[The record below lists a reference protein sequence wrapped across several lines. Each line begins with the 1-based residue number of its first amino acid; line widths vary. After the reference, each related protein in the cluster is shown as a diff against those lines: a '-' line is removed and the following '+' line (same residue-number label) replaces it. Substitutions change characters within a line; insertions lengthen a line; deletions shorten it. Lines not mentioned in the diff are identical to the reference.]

1 MKKLSIIV
9 LCLCVVFVAGFTGYR
24 GYEIWKDKHLV
35 KMARAFILKGDGANA
50 LLCLRQALASN
61 PSNLNACRMMA
72 DFAELGGSP
81 QAAVVWRGRIVEL
94 EPTSL
99 TNRLALARTAVAAG
113 DADLA
118 IKTLDGVDEAGKQ
131 TALFHKVA
139 GAADL
144 AARRFSEA
152 EAHFSEAARLEP
164 TNPVSEFNLATL
176 RLAKTDPAAS
186 AEGRAVLRGLCT
198 NLTVR
203 CDALRQLTRDA
214 LGHTNLAGAFAFS
227 QELVKD
233 TNSVFSDR
241 MLHLDILRAM
251 TNAQQEVFLSTLQ
264 AESVNNPAKASEV
277 AKWMLGTTGKPEAAL
292 AWMGTLPPATRTNL
306 PVPMVQADCYI
317 AQKNWSALQTNLAHQ
332 NWSAFD
338 CLRRACRARAFKEQ
352 NLTSSAKTEWIE
364 AMRATGNQLQLLVQ
378 LLNTTTRWNWQA
390 EPEDVLWAIA
400 NRYPRETWA
409 IQALGERLYKA
420 GNTRSLQ
427 TLFAQ
432 ASQADNEN
440 FQFKNNLAITALL
453 LESWDKKPHDLA
465 REVYTKSPTN
475 ASYAST
481 YAYSL
486 LVQHQAGEAL
496 KVMDQLTPAEL
507 QRPSIAA
514 YYGLILQA
522 NGQREK
528 AKKYFDLAA
537 KAKLLPEEQ
546 KLFDRARA
554 GA

>member
-1 MKKLSIIV
+1 MKKLFAVV
-9 LCLCVVFVAGFTGYR
+9 LCLCVVFVAGFAGYR

-35 KMARAFILKGDGANA
+35 KMARAFIVKGDGANA

-61 PSNLNACRMMA
+61 PNNLNACRLMA

-81 QAAVVWRGRIVEL
+81 QAAVVWRSRIVEL

-99 TNRLALARTAVAAG
+99 TNRLALARTALAAG

-118 IKTLDGVDEAGKQ
+118 IKTLDGVDEAGKK
-131 TALFHKVA
+131 TALFHQVA

-144 AARRFSEA
+144 AAKRFSDA
-152 EAHFSEAARLEP
+152 ETHFSEAARLEP

-186 AEGRAVLRGLCT
+186 AEGRAVLQGLCT

-214 LGHTNLAGAFAFS
+214 LRHTNLSGAFAFS

-233 TNSVFSDR
+233 TNSAFSDR
-241 MLHLDILRAM
+241 MLHLDILRAA
-251 TNAQQEVFLSTLQ
+251 TNAQQEIFLSTLQ
-264 AESVNNPAKASEV
+264 AESANNPAKASEV
-277 AKWMLGTTGKPEAAL
+277 AKWMLATTGKPETAL

-306 PVPMVQADCYI
+306 PVPMVQADCYL
-317 AQKNWSALQTNLAHQ
+317 AQKNWTALQTNLAQQ
-332 NWSAFD
+332 NWSDFD

-352 NLTSSAKTEWIE
+352 NLTSSAKAEWIE
-364 AMRATGNQLQLLVQ
+364 ALRATGNQLPLLVQ

-400 NRYPRETWA
+400 NRYPREVWA
-409 IQALGERLYKA
+409 VQALGERLYKA
-420 GNTRSLQ
+420 GNTRGLQ

-432 ASQADNEN
+432 ALQADHEN
-440 FQFKNNLAITALL
+440 LGFKNNLAATALL

-465 REVYTKSPTN
+465 REAYTKSTTN
-475 ASYAST
+475 ASFAST

-486 LVQHQAGEAL
+486 LVQRQPIEAL
-496 KVMDQLTPAEL
+496 KVMDQLPPADLEK
-507 QRPSIAA
+507 PSIAA

-554 GA
+554 GV